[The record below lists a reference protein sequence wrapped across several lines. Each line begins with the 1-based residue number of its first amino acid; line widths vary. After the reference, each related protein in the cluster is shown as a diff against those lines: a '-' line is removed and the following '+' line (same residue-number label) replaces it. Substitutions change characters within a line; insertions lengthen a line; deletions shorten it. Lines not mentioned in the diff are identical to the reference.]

1 MIKKSIITLSAVA
14 ALATTSFAGGDSDI
28 AAQLAAMKQEI
39 ASLKSQLSTNT
50 ASIAKVD
57 KLAKKATPI

>member
-50 ASIAKVD
+50 ASIA
-57 KLAKKATPI
+57 